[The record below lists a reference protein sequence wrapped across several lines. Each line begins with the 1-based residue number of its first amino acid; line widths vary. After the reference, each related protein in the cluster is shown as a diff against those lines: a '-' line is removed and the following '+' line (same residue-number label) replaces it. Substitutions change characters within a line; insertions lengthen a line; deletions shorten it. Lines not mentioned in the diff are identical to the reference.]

1 VTGAPPTVLV
11 HADAAGVL
19 PAEVIDTATADYV
32 AVLRDGARLTRDGL
46 AALTAALARFPS
58 DVAFGDSRERT
69 ATKRRALVERPD
81 FSPVRF
87 ARQDDLGD
95 LVAVRAAWARET
107 GAEGLRALVE
117 AADPARVLH
126 VAAAL
131 TERDTIRAIERRDPP
146 APGTDEPLV
155 SVIIPTRGSTAE
167 IRGARR
173 VLVVEVVRE
182 ILAHSPYRN
191 LEFVIVADDA
201 TPQAV
206 VDELAALPGEIRLV
220 RWSAPFNFSAKVDRG
235 AVHARGEHLLLLN
248 DDIEPI
254 TPDWIRTM
262 VDLLAEPGVGMVGAL
277 LLYDDGT
284 VQHAGH
290 LYEAESAGH
299 IAHLWPEGRDDAL
312 GSLAVDREVSGVSAA
327 CAMLPAELFER
338 IGGMSAL
345 LPGNYNDADLCLK
358 VRRAGRT
365 IVVTPRA
372 RLFHYESKTRDATVA
387 VPELEALRRRWR
399 GDIEVD
405 PYWPLTSGR

>member
-1 VTGAPPTVLV
+1 VSGPAPTVLV
-11 HADAAGVL
+11 HVDAAGVL
-19 PAEVIDTATADYV
+19 PADVIDTATTDYV

-58 DVAFGDSRERT
+58 DVAFGDSVEP
-69 ATKRRALVERPD
+69 AAHRRRGLVERPD

-87 ARQDDLGD
+87 SRQDDLGD
-95 LVAVRAAWARET
+95 LVAVRTAWARET
-107 GAEGLRALVE
+107 GAAGLRALVE

-126 VAAAL
+126 VPAAL
-131 TERDTIRAIERRDPP
+131 AERDTVRVPERRDPP

-155 SVIIPTRGSTAE
+155 SVIIPTRGSAAE
-167 IRGARR
+167 IRGVRR

-206 VDELAALPGEIRLV
+206 IDELAALPGEVRLV
-220 RWSAPFNFSAKVDRG
+220 RWSAPFNFSAKINRG

-262 VDLLAEPGVGMVGAL
+262 VDLLAEPGVGMVGTV

-299 IAHLWPEGRDDAL
+299 IAHLWADGRDDAL

-327 CAMLPAELFER
+327 CAILPRELFDR

-358 VRRAGRT
+358 VRAAGRT

-399 GDIEVD
+399 GAIEVD
-405 PYWPLTSGR
+405 AYWPLTSGR